1 MAFIC
6 LAKFFAYDIIILP
19 IREER
24 IMRIDILE
32 RGYKAKD
39 KLKDLIEK
47 KVNRFEKYVGED
59 ASCKVVLSSRN
70 DNSYKMEVTLTA
82 KNLFVRSE
90 VESDNMYVNIDTC
103 LSKIERQIVKHQDK
117 LSTAKKGGFIDPV
130 ELLFFDELPKFRKPV
145 ISKRKHYD
153 LHPMS
158 EAEAMEQLDLVD
170 HDFYVFLNEKTQKVS
185 VLYRRGDD
193 DYGVIETNI

>member
-1 MAFIC
+1 M
-6 LAKFFAYDIIILP
+6 K
-19 IREER
+19 
-24 IMRIDILE
+24 IDILE

-103 LSKIERQIVKHQDK
+103 LSKIERQIVKNTGKYKNKFSRD
-117 LSTAKKGGFIDPV
+117 LTMPFEFIDPA

-185 VLYRRGDD
+185 VLYRRGDE

>member
-1 MAFIC
+1 M
-6 LAKFFAYDIIILP
+6 K
-19 IREER
+19 
-24 IMRIDILE
+24 IDILE

-39 KLKDLIEK
+39 KLRDLIEK
-47 KVNRFEKYVGED
+47 KVNRFDKYVGED
-59 ASCKVVLSSRN
+59 ANCKIVLSMRN
-70 DNSYKMEVTLTA
+70 ENSYKMEVTLSA

-117 LSTAKKGGFIDPV
+117 LASKKIAFNPAD
-130 ELLFFDELPKFRKPV
+130 LFFFDELPTFRKPV

-158 EAEAMEQLDLVD
+158 EEEAIEQLELVD
-170 HDFYVFLNEKTQKVS
+170 HDFYVFLNEKTQKVN
-185 VLYRRGDD
+185 VLYRRGDE

>member
-1 MAFIC
+1 
-6 LAKFFAYDIIILP
+6 
-19 IREER
+19 
-24 IMRIDILE
+24 MRIDILE

-47 KVNRFEKYVGED
+47 KLNRFEKYVGKE
-59 ASCKVVLSSRN
+59 ASCKVVLSMRN
-70 DNSYKMEVTLTA
+70 ENSYKMEVTLNA

-90 VESDNMYVNIDTC
+90 VESDNMYVNLDTC

-117 LSTAKKGGFIDPV
+117 LSSAKKIGFIDPA
-130 ELLFFDELPKFRKPV
+130 ELLFFDELPNFKKPT
-145 ISKRKHYD
+145 ITKRKHYD

-158 EAEAMEQLDLVD
+158 EAEAMEQLDLID

-185 VLYRRGDD
+185 VLYRRGDE
-193 DYGVIETNI
+193 DYGIIETNF

>member
-1 MAFIC
+1 M
-6 LAKFFAYDIIILP
+6 K
-19 IREER
+19 
-24 IMRIDILE
+24 IDILE

-39 KLKDLIEK
+39 KLRDLIEK
-47 KVNRFEKYVGED
+47 KVNRFDKYVGEN
-59 ASCKVVLSSRN
+59 ASCKVVLSMRN
-70 DNSYKMEVTLTA
+70 ENSYKMEVTLTA

-117 LSTAKKGGFIDPV
+117 LASAKKAVAFDPA
-130 ELLFFDELPKFRKPV
+130 ELLFFDELPRFRKPV

-153 LHPMS
+153 LYPMS
-158 EAEAMEQLDLVD
+158 EEEAIEQLELVD
-170 HDFYVFLNEKTQKVS
+170 HDFYVFLNEKTQNVN

-193 DYGVIETNI
+193 DYGIIETSI